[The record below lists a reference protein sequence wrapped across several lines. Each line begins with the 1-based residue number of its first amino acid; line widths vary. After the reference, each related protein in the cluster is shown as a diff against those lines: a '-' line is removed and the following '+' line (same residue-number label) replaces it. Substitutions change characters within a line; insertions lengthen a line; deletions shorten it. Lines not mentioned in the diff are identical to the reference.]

1 MGCWASC
8 RSCDACSL
16 RCVAMGSIFV
26 SVCRCAVLV
35 SSVHPVTV
43 RSALFCVVCSFVM
56 FVSEAMGDHTVFAYS
71 MIGRVIVLYVVV
83 SVSLFLPQCVVVR
96 ALSRFIVFVALVFM
110 FCMCVEY
117 VSLGSSVSPSIL
129 GFFCVGNV
137 SLFICS
143 VRVVL
148 YCAGSGVKSVVV
160 VLDVFS
166 VSWFCCVQSC
176 ICCR

>member
-1 MGCWASC
+1 
-8 RSCDACSL
+8 
-16 RCVAMGSIFV
+16 
-26 SVCRCAVLV
+26 
-35 SSVHPVTV
+35 
-43 RSALFCVVCSFVM
+43 M

-71 MIGRVIVLYVVV
+71 VIGRVIVLYVVV
-83 SVSLFLPQCVVVR
+83 RVSLFLPQCVVVS
-96 ALSRFIVFVALVFM
+96 ALSRFIVLVALLLV

-129 GFFCVGNV
+129 GVLWVGSV
-137 SLFICS
+137 SLFICR

-176 ICCR
+176 ICCRYGCTCVCAVFMSWCVESIVMSSAYVMVLMLVLGGGVGMSAM